1 MKKYKLYY
9 ATEENCFEGEKIG
22 EFKTLQ
28 EAISCMRENMK
39 DDMDEK
45 DIPTFEYI
53 QFEKQLNVDICEN
66 ANGYN
71 VIYIITT
78 DGRKARST
86 IAEMRREIIGE
97 NF

>member
-28 EAISCMRENMK
+28 EAIACMRENMK

-45 DIPTFEYI
+45 DIPTFAHVV
-53 QFEKQLNVDICEN
+53 FEKQLSTYLEN
-66 ANGYN
+66 ANGYDI
-71 VIYIITT
+71 VYIITT
-78 DGRKARST
+78 DGRRARST

>member
-22 EFKTLQ
+22 EFNTKA
-28 EAISCMRENMK
+28 EAIACLRENIK
-39 DDMDEK
+39 DDVSNENE
-45 DIPTFEYI
+45 IPTFEFI
-53 QFEKQLNVDICEN
+53 EFESQYEHYFTN
-66 ANGYN
+66 ASGYE
-71 VIYIITT
+71 VVYIITT